1 MRALIV
7 EDDPVSALLSRRV
20 LEQDGFAV
28 DEARTATDAI
38 VMALGTDY
46 DAIVLDLGL
55 PDASGLMV
63 VQALR
68 REGRAAPVLVLTGA
82 DDAAMTVRAL
92 DAGADDYLQK
102 PPILEEFR
110 ARIRALVRRGGA
122 RRTEQLTCGN
132 VVLNRL
138 SRQLF
143 VNGVEVSLTSKELP
157 LLEHLLLHCD
167 EVISRPELLE
177 HVWDMHF
184 DPGSNVVDVNVARIR
199 RKLAVANADVV
210 ISARRGVGF
219 VLRHEP
225 VIAAATAAATADGA
239 GPA

>member
-7 EDDPVSALLSRRV
+7 EDDPVSALLSRTV

-28 DEARTATDAI
+28 DEARTGTEAI
-38 VMALGTDY
+38 TMAMVNEY

-55 PDASGLMV
+55 PDTSGLMV

-68 REGRAAPVLVLTGA
+68 REGRSTPVLVLTGA

-92 DAGADDYLQK
+92 DAGADDYIQK
-102 PPILEEFR
+102 PPVLDEFR

-122 RRTEQLTCGN
+122 KRTEQLVCGN

-143 VNGVEVSLTSKELP
+143 VSGTEVALTSKELA

-167 EVISRPELLE
+167 EVISRTGLLE

-184 DPGSNVVDVNVARIR
+184 DPGSNVVDVNIARIR
-199 RKLAVANADVV
+199 RKLASAKADVV
-210 ISARRGVGF
+210 IAARRGVGF

-225 VIAAATAAATADGA
+225 EPDGA
-239 GPA
+239 PPA